1 MVNCIICGDGFDN
14 LINLSNHLKQHDIKS
29 CDYYDKYI
37 GDGGYCYCGKSTGF
51 LSLAKGYREYCS
63 RKCMANSQVIKTKI
77 SNTSYDKFG
86 VTNISKL
93 QSVKDK
99 KEKNSLREFGTKC
112 SLQNE
117 LVKEKTK
124 KTNLKNFGYEI
135 CQQSPIVQDKI
146 KETMD
151 RLYGGYSLQSPM
163 IKEKIKN
170 TNLKIFGVDNYSKT
184 EEAKEIFR
192 QNFIKRIE
200 KIGKYKVYI
209 GNHEP
214 EFIKS
219 LQNVCGYQILTDQ
232 NMFGF
237 FPDGYIK
244 EIGII
249 IELDEKYHDYPW
261 MKIKDK
267 TRQSILEKK
276 LNAIFFRVRESDWLN
291 NPEQIINNFKEVIR

>member
-1 MVNCIICGDGFDN
+1 MVNCSICGNRFDN
-14 LINLSNHLKQHDIKS
+14 MINLSNHLRQHDIKS

-37 GDGGYCYCGKSTGF
+37 GDKYYCDCGEPAGF
-51 LSLAKGYREYCS
+51 LSLAKGYRKYCS
-63 RKCMANSQVIKTKI
+63 RKCMANDQVIKNKR
-77 SNTSYDKFG
+77 SNTLYDKFG

-99 KEKNSLREFGTKC
+99 KEKNSLTKFGTKC
-112 SLQNE
+112 SLQNK

-124 KTNLKNFGYEI
+124 KTNLKKFGCEI
-135 CQQSPIVQDKI
+135 CQQSSVVQTKI
-146 KETMD
+146 KCTMD
-151 RLYGGYSLQSPM
+151 SLYGGHSLRSPS

-170 TNLKIFGVDNYSKT
+170 TNIKKFGVDNYSKT

-192 QNFIKRIE
+192 QNFINRIE

-219 LQNVCGYQILTDQ
+219 LQGICNYQILTDQ

-244 EIGII
+244 ERDII
-249 IELDEKYHDYPW
+249 IELDEKYHDQPW

-267 TRQSILEKK
+267 TRQSFLEKK
-276 LNAIFFRVRESDWLN
+276 LSAIFFRVRESDWLN
-291 NPEQIINNFKEVIR
+291 NPEQIINNFKEVIK